1 MGTIVLA
8 NGYRVASTI
17 TLTVNGKQKSVKAPA
32 LVKGIHSLYSAEALA
47 NKGRFAHAKALDT
60 LLNGTDDEGN
70 AILGQGGIFRSRDK
84 FLQAVEVDKSE
95 AAQELAALRVAEKF
109 EVDTAKTSVAKCYAV
124 AVFINKH
131 EADEAEAIASVL
143 DYTGYASIGDML
155 EDKKYPLSRLK
166 EDLKKAL
173 DVVDEAEAEE
183 TETETEAEAEEAGN
197 EAEETEAEEVE
208 MIEIEYNKH
217 KYSIPEDVLE
227 QYRVK

>member
-1 MGTIVLA
+1 MDTIVLA
-8 NGYRVASTI
+8 NGYKVATTI

-32 LVKGIHSLYSAEALA
+32 LVKGIHSLYSAEAMA

-60 LLNGTDDEGN
+60 LLNGTDDDGN

-95 AAQELAALRVAEKF
+95 AAQELAALRIAEKF
-109 EVDTAKTSVAKCYAV
+109 DVDTAKTSVAKCYAV
-124 AVFINKH
+124 AVFVNKH

-173 DVVDEAEAEE
+173 EVVDEADAEA
-183 TETETEAEAEEAGN
+183 TETTEAEAEAET

-217 KYSIPEDVLE
+217 KYSIPADVLE

>member
-1 MGTIVLA
+1 MDTIVLA
-8 NGYRVASTI
+8 NGYKVANTI

-60 LLNGTDDEGN
+60 LLNGTDDDGN

-95 AAQELAALRVAEKF
+95 AAQELAALRIVEKF

-173 DVVDEAEAEE
+173 EVVDEAEAEA
-183 TETETEAEAEEAGN
+183 TETTEAEAEA
-197 EAEETEAEEVE
+197 EAEAEDAEAEEVE
-208 MIEIEYNKH
+208 LIEIEYNKH
-217 KYSIPEDVLE
+217 KYSIPADVLE